1 MGFQQA
7 LEKGFLNLSEE
18 EAGKVIDEL
27 FDTDNTG
34 ERFDGGL
41 ALLMTFVPEEKL
53 AQVLDLAAIVLDA
66 HEELEYSGEEHS
78 HEHLGEDDDDD
89 ED

>member
-53 AQVLDLAAIVLDA
+53 AQVLHGGVEWRGRTYRTKDLR
-66 HEELEYSGEEHS
+66 ERSPGR
-78 HEHLGEDDDDD
+78 
-89 ED
+89 